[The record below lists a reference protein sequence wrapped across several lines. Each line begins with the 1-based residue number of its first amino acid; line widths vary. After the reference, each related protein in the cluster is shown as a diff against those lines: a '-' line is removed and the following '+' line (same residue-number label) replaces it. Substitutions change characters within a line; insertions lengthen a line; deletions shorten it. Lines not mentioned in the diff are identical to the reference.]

1 MHQVIIGDNRY
12 GTPMPH
18 KSHLIRLVDSE
29 FVTASGSNFE
39 GQPFFERCFDLFDSH
54 FFYQFGRDSLLLH
67 ENQGRSENT
76 FLCAPIG
83 LPYY

>member
-54 FFYQFGRDSLLLH
+54 FFTNLAEILCFCTKIRD
-67 ENQGRSENT
+67 
-76 FLCAPIG
+76 APEI
-83 LPYY
+83 PFCVPP